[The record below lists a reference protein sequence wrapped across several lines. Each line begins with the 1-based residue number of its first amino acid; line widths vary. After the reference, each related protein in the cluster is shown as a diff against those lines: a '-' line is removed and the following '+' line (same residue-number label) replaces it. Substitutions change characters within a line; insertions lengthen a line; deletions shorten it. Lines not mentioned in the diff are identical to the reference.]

1 MDVAME
7 ISRLENQ
14 SQTLDSGVEP
24 EDTSRGS
31 TTATERVAEV
41 RNPSTLS
48 IFSLTS
54 GMIASRGISS
64 DHEE

>member
-48 IFSLTS
+48 YFLADIWYDSFARN
-54 GMIASRGISS
+54 I
-64 DHEE
+64 